1 MANQSARELL
11 SRLPVSMANG
21 GDPALYADSQWAADI
36 ESEAMRR
43 ARETGTVDQY
53 YANLLAT
60 EQRILDELA
69 EDPSSWGPE
78 KAYNAIIESGV
89 SIKDAL
95 NAGVKQSTIDAIF
108 ASGAPLTAAQLGGTT
123 GSAFAGEGRLAG
135 VDRDVYAGQAQ
146 QILADFMADDYIS
159 PEERRYAQ
167 QVATTQGLSLADI
180 ASVGIDP
187 NILFNI
193 PEPEPAPVPVVPV
206 TPEQPTVSA
215 EQFPQTQAEYVPP
228 TVYQPLPDNTSV
240 FAPGEPSLDVAF
252 RESAP
257 RTEVTEDVM
266 GTQQLTG
273 FDYAPAA
280 SLISAT
286 GSGFS
291 WTPPTVTSRPRSLLS
306 TEDLRRYNQGRAAQD
321 LRQLVGGNEEAYRAF
336 EPLLSQTGSY
346 GGGLSRSQ
354 LFALMQQQANQQAQ
368 QDAANYQQF
377 GTRFGARPAGTT
389 GYAEI
394 AENVPMYA
402 EDMRGVNVSTGS
414 LNDPMTVKPV
424 DFRYGRPYAE
434 GGEVKKPE
442 GSEELTAEGDTESA
456 GMLANLFRGVKEI
469 PSSIYGYG
477 ERLIESPVGATTQL
491 GLDALS
497 MGKAVKESVGDDPI
511 GFLLDM
517 APVIGEIRS
526 GMDVDKYSDLAD
538 EARAAGDTESA
549 RMYEQIVALSAAGAV
564 PLAGMGARAAKRT
577 AKAGIEAAETAATQ
591 SARML
596 DEIAP
601 TTAQAPEAR
610 APTVYPSEQLR
621 ADPVVANDP
630 IAVRFNEQI
639 AADPQAAIEQ
649 YKLIPKTKG
658 GKILNADLVRELSP
672 DYLKDRSLAKNIHE
686 PASELNKVMY
696 QQRLADDMGQEG
708 VWVFTGGGA
717 ASGKSAGLTDAA
729 EDAADLVMDGTLA
742 DFDKSVGLIDAA
754 ADSGKAVEIIYI
766 DRDPQK
772 AIVQMLNRA
781 IEEGRPVPLDVFLD
795 GHRGA
800 RQSIKRLTEKY
811 ADDPR
816 VNIEIWNNQ
825 GAKGEQFQTT
835 IDNLSEMDYD
845 TALKES
851 LEVVDEYYKTGKID
865 QKLYDAITGDIQSRN
880 RSASEAVPSSRGAG
894 NTQSGSLQDAQK
906 QLGITEQS
914 QAQWRATHS
923 GVRQT
928 RVPEVQE
935 AAKQLRE
942 GKISTEQYQ
951 EIVREF
957 QPIKP
962 LAAVQQMPTLED
974 IAMALTKNPEKSA
987 GIVGVNVDIPDGTPV
1002 ASRLD
1007 IPAYESYDTWVVS
1020 LHDGTKSGGEAIG
1033 YGQAAVLNNVE
1044 FKSSAKGGLNIA
1056 AGEMPSGKPASK
1068 STIARVYGSWEN
1080 RSPEDVRAM
1089 AEEIIRTNDP
1099 DWVEVGM
1106 NPFRHSYFYQKTD
1119 GMPVKSAEQVIQ
1131 VGPLVLAKKPQTIP
1145 VESPEHLVKTPQGDR
1160 YFKHGGSVE
1169 RVHNDNRKYL

>member
-1 MANQSARELL
+1 MANQSAREML
-11 SRLPVSMANG
+11 SRLPVRMADG
-21 GDPALYADSQWAADI
+21 GDPALYAGSEWAGQI
-36 ESEAMRR
+36 ESEAFKR
-43 ARETGTVDQY
+43 AREKGRVDQY
-53 YANLLAT
+53 YADLLAA
-60 EQRILDELA
+60 EERILGEM
-69 EDPSSWGPE
+69 EDPSTWDAA

-108 ASGAPLTAAQLGGTT
+108 ASGAPLTAAQLGG
-123 GSAFAGEGRLAG
+123 GESAFAGEGRLANIS
-135 VDRDVYAGQAQ
+135 RAEYASGAQ
-146 QILADFMADDYIS
+146 KILADFMADDYLS

-167 QVATTQGLSLADI
+167 QVATTQGLSLSDI

-193 PEPEPAPVPVVPV
+193 PTKEEEKV
-206 TPEQPTVSA
+206 TKTVTSTGGYTA
-215 EQFPQTQAEYVPP
+215 P
-228 TVYQPLPDNTSV
+228 TVYQPIDFDPSV
-240 FAPGEPSLDVAF
+240 FAPGEPALDVPF

-257 RTEVTEDVM
+257 RTEVLDQYGNLV
-266 GTQQLTG
+266 G
-273 FDYAPAA
+273 FDYTPAA
-280 SLISAT
+280 KLLSAT

-291 WTPPTVTSRPRSLLS
+291 WTPPTVTGRPRSLLS
-306 TEDLRRYNQGRAAQD
+306 TDTLGRYTQGRAAQD
-321 LRQLVGGNEEAYRAF
+321 LRQLVGGNEEAYQAF
-336 EPLLSQTGSY
+336 SPLLSQTGSY

-354 LFALMQQQANQQAQ
+354 LYALMRQQVGRPAEE
-368 QDAANYQQF
+368 AANMAAT
-377 GTRFGARPAGTT
+377 GTRFGERPAGTT

-394 AENVPMYA
+394 AQNVPMYA
-402 EDMRGVNVSTGS
+402 EDMRGVNVGTTGT
-414 LNDPMTVKPV
+414 LNDPMTVRPV
-424 DFRYGRPYAE
+424 DLRYDRFAE
-434 GGEVKKPE
+434 GGEVKKLE
-442 GSEELTAEGDTESA
+442 GSEDLAAEGDTESA
-456 GMLANLFRGVKEI
+456 GMLANLLRGVKEI
-469 PSSIYGYG
+469 PSTVYEYGKG
-477 ERLIESPVGATTQL
+477 LTESPLGVTTQL
-491 GLDALS
+491 GLDAFNL
-497 MGKAVKESVGDDPI
+497 GKAMKESVGDDPMS
-511 GFLLDM
+511 FLLDM

-538 EARAAGDTESA
+538 QARAAGDTESA
-549 RMYEQIVALSAAGAV
+549 RMYEQIVALSAAGAI

-601 TTAQAPEAR
+601 TTAKAPEAP
-610 APTVYPSEQLR
+610 APTTYPIEELS
-621 ADPVVANDP
+621 ANPVVTGDP
-630 IAVRFNEQI
+630 IALRFHEQI
-639 AADPQAAIEQ
+639 SANPQAAIEQ
-649 YKLIPKTKG
+649 YKLLPETKG

-672 DYLKDRSLAKNIHE
+672 DYLKDRSLAKNVHE
-686 PASELNKVMY
+686 PASALNKVMY
-696 QQRLADDMGQEG
+696 QQRLAQDAGQEG
-708 VWVFTGGGA
+708 VWVFTGGGP
-717 ASGKSAGLTDAA
+717 ASGKSAGLSDAA

-742 DFDKSVGLIDAA
+742 NFDKSVGLIDGA
-754 ADSGKAVEIIYI
+754 ADSGKKIKIVYI
-766 DRDPQK
+766 DRDPEK
-772 AIVQMLNRA
+772 AIVQMLDRA

-795 GHRGA
+795 THRDA
-800 RQSIKRLTEKY
+800 RQSIKKLTDKY
-811 ADDPR
+811 ANDPR
-816 VNIEIWNNQ
+816 VDIQIWDNQ
-825 GAKGEQFQTT
+825 GGKGDQFLKT

-851 LEVVDEYYKTGKID
+851 LKVVDEYYATNKID
-865 QKLYDAITGDIQSRN
+865 QKLYDAITGDLQPRVGSAEQSVR
-880 RSASEAVPSSRGAG
+880 RSSSAG
-894 NTQSGSLQDAQK
+894 DTKFGSLQDAQK
-906 QLGITEQS
+906 QLGITEEAQN
-914 QAQWRATHS
+914 QWRATHS
-923 GVRQT
+923 GVKQT

-942 GKISTEQYQ
+942 GKISTEEYQ

-974 IAMALTKNPEKSA
+974 IAMSLSKNPEKSA

-1080 RSPEDVRAM
+1080 RAPEDVRAM

-1169 RVHNDNRKYL
+1169 KITNDNRKYL

>member
-1 MANQSARELL
+1 MANQSAREMLGTL
-11 SRLPVSMANG
+11 RMAEG
-21 GDPALYADSQWAADI
+21 GEATYGKYGQTAAD
-36 ESEAMRR
+36 
-43 ARETGTVDQY
+43 
-53 YANLLAT
+53 LLAA
-60 EQRILDELA
+60 EQRILGEIED
-69 EDPSSWGPE
+69 DPSSWDPA
-78 KAYNAIIESGV
+78 KAYNAILESGV
-89 SIKDAL
+89 TVDDAL
-95 NAGVKQSTIDAIF
+95 AAGVKQSTIDAIF
-108 ASGAPLTAAQLGGTT
+108 TSGAPLPVTAFSTPRT
-123 GSAFAGEGRLAG
+123 VESAFESPIYSGQSMEQIRTGAQDYVAGLMADGVIDENERREVQAIATEQGATFQDILAAG
-135 VDRDVYAGQAQ
+135 VDP
-146 QILADFMADDYIS
+146 S
-159 PEERRYAQ
+159 
-167 QVATTQGLSLADI
+167 
-180 ASVGIDP
+180 
-187 NILFNI
+187 ILFNV
-193 PEPEPAPVPVVPV
+193 PAAKKKEEEKTKIVDV
-206 TPEQPTVSA
+206 
-215 EQFPQTQAEYVPP
+215 FPQTQTEYVPP
-228 TVYQPLPDNTSV
+228 TVYQPIDFDPGIYG
-240 FAPGEPSLDVAF
+240 PGEEALDRAF
-252 RESAP
+252 RDSPP
-257 RTEVTEDVM
+257 RTEVLDQY
-266 GTQQLTG
+266 GNLAG
-273 FDYAPAA
+273 FDYTPAA
-280 SLISAT
+280 KLLSAT

-291 WTPPTVTSRPRSLLS
+291 FTPPSVTSRPRSLMDTGTLNRF
-306 TEDLRRYNQGRAAQD
+306 TQGRAAQD
-321 LRQLVGGNEEAYRAF
+321 LRQLTGGNEEAYQAF
-336 EPLLSQTGSY
+336 APLLSQTGSY

-368 QDAANYQQF
+368 DEASNYQQF
-377 GTRFGARPAGTT
+377 GTRFGEAPPVT
-389 GYAEI
+389 GYTEVAQ
-394 AENVPMYA
+394 NVPMYD
-402 EDMRGVNVSTGS
+402 EDMRGVNVGTSTTGT
-414 LNDPMTVKPV
+414 LNDPMTVSPV
-424 DFRYGRPYAE
+424 DFRYGRTFAE

-442 GSEELTAEGDTESA
+442 GSEELAAEGDTESA
-456 GMLANLFRGVKEI
+456 SMLQNLMSGAAGL
-469 PSSIYGYG
+469 PSSVYEYGKDVFQSPMPSAKLFTDIFKLGKTMQAGAG
-477 ERLIESPVGATTQL
+477 E
-491 GLDALS
+491 
-497 MGKAVKESVGDDPI
+497 DPI
-511 GFLLDM
+511 GYALDM
-517 APVIGEIRS
+517 APVTGEIRS
-526 GMDVDKYSDLAD
+526 GMDVEKFSDLAN
-538 EARAAGDTESA
+538 EARAAGDTEA
-549 RMYEQIVALSAAGAV
+549 AKMYEQVAVLSMAGAA
-564 PLAGMGARAAKRT
+564 PGLGMLARGAKRT
-577 AKAGIEAAETAATQ
+577 AKAGAEAATQ
-591 SARML
+591 SSKML
-596 DEIAP
+596 DELTR
-601 TTAQAPEAR
+601 TTAKAPET
-610 APTVYPSEQLR
+610 PQLMEYPAEQLR

-658 GKILNADLVRELSP
+658 GKVLNADLWRELSA
-672 DYLKDRSLAKNIHE
+672 DYRADRSLAQNVHE
-686 PASELNKVMY
+686 PASEMNKILY
-696 QQRLADDMGQEG
+696 RQRLVEDMGQDG

-742 DFDKSVGLIDAA
+742 NFDKSVGLIDSA
-754 ADSGKAVEIIYI
+754 ADSGKAVEIVYI

-772 AIVQMLNRA
+772 AITQMLDRA

-795 GHRGA
+795 GHRDA
-800 RQSIKRLTEKY
+800 RSSIKRIVERY

-894 NTQSGSLQDAQK
+894 NTKSGSLQDAQK

-914 QAQWRATHS
+914 QAQWRSTHS
-923 GVRQT
+923 GVKQT

-1080 RSPEDVRAM
+1080 RPPENVKAM

-1145 VESPEHLVKTPQGDR
+1145 VESPEHLVKTPAGER
-1160 YFKHGGSVE
+1160 YFKRGGSVE
-1169 RVHNDNRKYL
+1169 RVNDDNRKYF